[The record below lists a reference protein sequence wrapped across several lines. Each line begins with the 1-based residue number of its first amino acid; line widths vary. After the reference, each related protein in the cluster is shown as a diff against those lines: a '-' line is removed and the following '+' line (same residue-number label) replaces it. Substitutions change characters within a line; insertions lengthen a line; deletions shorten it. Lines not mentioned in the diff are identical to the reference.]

1 MVVSFCNNF
10 MKKSKFQSRLTP
22 ASSALSGA
30 AVAKKLLVGLLCAL
44 LVHSAMAFDPFQI
57 KDIRVEGIQRTEA
70 GTVFSY
76 LPVKV
81 GDTMNDEK
89 AAAAIKALFA
99 TGFFKDVRLEI
110 DGQVLVV
117 VLEERPAIASLEF
130 TGLKAF
136 KPEDLKKSLREVG
149 LAESRI
155 FDRALV
161 ERAEQEL
168 KRQYLAQG
176 HYAIQVT
183 TTITPLER
191 NRVGVNFA
199 VSEGEIAK
207 IRQINIIGAGAMKEA
222 DLLDLLVLRTPGWL
236 TWYTKNDQYSKQKL
250 SGDLETLRSHYLD
263 RGHLEFNIE
272 STQVSI
278 SPDKQDIYITI
289 NITEGEKYTVSSVK
303 LAGQLLLPEAELAK
317 LVQVK
322 PGEVFSR
329 EKMTETTKAISE
341 RLGNEGYAFANV
353 NAAPELDK
361 EKRQVA
367 FTVFIDPGRRVY
379 VRRINVAG
387 NTRTR
392 DEVIRREMRQS
403 EAGWYDGER
412 INKSRTRVDR
422 LGYFDEVTVE
432 TPPVAGTTD
441 QVDMEVKV
449 KEKPTGNILL
459 GAGFSSAEKFTLS
472 GSVEQQNLFGSGKH
486 VAVQVSTSKSNKVYS
501 LSHTDPYFTVDGVS
515 QGFDIY
521 SRKTDTSTLAVGS
534 FGADSLGGGMRWGLP
549 VAEDDYVSLG
559 LAVDRTTLKLDAGS
573 PVRYLDYVTRFGARS
588 NTLLATVGWQ
598 KDGRDSLLVTTRG
611 VYRRAALELSLP
623 GSTAT
628 YARAFYQHQYFVP
641 LDRKWTLAMKG
652 EFGLAKSYGNKE
664 LPFFKNY
671 YAGGIGSVR
680 GFDSNS
686 LGPVDAVTNTALGG
700 NKRLIGNVEL
710 LFPVPGLG
718 RDQSM
723 RMSAFVDAGNVWG
736 YDKQFSLGSLRY
748 SAGVGFA
755 WNSPL
760 GPLKFSYAN
769 PFNKKAE
776 DKVQRLQFQM
786 GSVF

>member
-1 MVVSFCNNF
+1 
-10 MKKSKFQSRLTP
+10 MK
-22 ASSALSGA
+22 
-30 AVAKKLLVGLLCAL
+30 KKLLAGLISAL
-44 LVHSAMAFDPFQI
+44 LAQSALAFDPFLI

-89 AAAAIKALFA
+89 AATAIKTLFA

-136 KPEDLKKSLREVG
+136 KPEDLKKSLRDVG

-155 FDRALV
+155 FDRAMV

-176 HYAIQVT
+176 HYAVEVT

-199 VSEGEIAK
+199 VNEGDIAK
-207 IRQINIIGAGAMKEA
+207 IKQINIIGAGAVKEA
-222 DLLDLLVLRTPGWL
+222 DLLDLMVLRTPGWL

-250 SGDLETLRSHYLD
+250 SGDLESLRSYYLD
-263 RGHLEFNIE
+263 HGFLEFNIE

-289 NITEGEKYTVSSVK
+289 NITEGETYTLSSVK
-303 LAGQLLLPEAELAK
+303 LAGQLLLPEDELTK
-317 LVQVK
+317 LVKVK

-353 NAAPELDK
+353 NASPELDK

-379 VRRINVAG
+379 VRRINVSG

-403 EAGWYDGER
+403 ESGWYDGDK

-449 KEKPTGNILL
+449 KEKPTGNIML
-459 GAGFSSAEKFTLS
+459 GAGYSSAEKVTLS
-472 GSVEQQNLFGSGKH
+472 GSVQQQNLFGSGKH
-486 VAVQVSTSKSNKVYS
+486 VGVQISTSASNKVLS

-521 SRKTDTSTLAVGS
+521 TRKTDTSTLAVGS
-534 FGADSLGGGMRWGLP
+534 FGSKSAGGGMRWGLP
-549 VAEDDYVSLG
+549 LTDDDYLNLG
-559 LAVDRTTLKLDAGS
+559 LSIDHTTLSIDPVNS
-573 PVRYLDYVTRFGARS
+573 PVRYVDYVARFGDTS
-588 NTLLATVGWQ
+588 TTLLTTVGWQ
-598 KDGRDSLLVTTRG
+598 KDSRDSLLVTTQG
-611 VYRRAALELSLP
+611 SYRRAVLELSLP

-628 YARAFYQHQYFVP
+628 YTRATYQHQHFFP
-641 LDRKWTLAMKG
+641 LDRKLTLALNG
-652 EFGLAKSYGNKE
+652 EIGLAKAYGNKE
-664 LPFFKNY
+664 LPFFKNF

-680 GFDSNS
+680 GYDSNS
-686 LGPVDAVTNTALGG
+686 LGPRDPTTGEALGG
-700 NKRLIGNVEL
+700 DKRLVGNAEL
-710 LFPVPGLG
+710 LFPVPGMG
-718 RDQSM
+718 RDNSM
-723 RMSAFVDAGNVWG
+723 RLSAFLDAGNVWG
-736 YDKQFSLGSLRY
+736 YDNKFSVSSMKY
-748 SAGVGFA
+748 SAGVALA
-755 WNSPL
+755 WNSPM
-760 GPLKFSYAN
+760 GPLKFSFGN
-769 PFNKKAE
+769 PLNKKTD